1 MFPEQFI
8 QLSGYFIH
16 FLQYILYI
24 RFDARHGSHI
34 LYLELSFMG
43 YRFFSASTMLLNS
56 TSQLVLGHVQSV
68 HPPQHV
74 IVLLQSCAFHLRI
87 SVQTA
92 QHTSHLIHSCLSSP
106 DIRPGHTTH
115 IASHSLMP
123 FISGYLSTP
132 HNTHHTSSTPDPRNR
147 PPLKSYHHFEHFHTL
162 FCQNPGKLFYIE

>member
-43 YRFFSASTMLLNS
+43 YRFFSLSTLLLNS

-68 HPPQHV
+68 NPPQHV
-74 IVLLQSCAFHLRI
+74 ILLLHCAFLLRIPVQTAQHTSHLIHSCLSSPYIRSPHTAYRIIHSCAFLLRI
-87 SVQTA
+87 PVQTA

-106 DIRPGHTTH
+106 DIRPPHTT
-115 IASHSLMP
+115 
-123 FISGYLSTP
+123 
-132 HNTHHTSSTPDPRNR
+132 RNR
-147 PPLKSYHHFEHFHTL
+147 PPPHLVHVIAL
-162 FCQNPGKLFYIE
+162 L